1 MKRLHRKPLTKRE
14 RLAEALAK
22 ARAQKKAGT
31 TREEKKEFRTIK
43 IRIKTA
49 ETRRMY
55 FGHLISGKL
64 AEEEN
69 GKLIEQCTKT
79 GITGEALKLPKR
91 MKTKGKRR
99 TGRDMH
105 GYPGGIEMNGMGDG
119 CMQTSR
125 YGRESGLGRRS
136 RLSGYS
142 AAPDDDDDDDD
153 SCASSRQASAKPRE
167 ETQEEVT
174 QKEGT
179 RQSKKKAPASRLKTD
194 EQDLKDMQR
203 ARSIIFGIEE
213 TRNDYSYKTILEMKR
228 SMAAL
233 KRMIDEY
240 EKIKKI
246 KKE

>member
-1 MKRLHRKPLTKRE
+1 MKTIHRKALTRRE
-14 RLAEALAK
+14 RLTAALAK
-22 ARAQKKAGT
+22 ARAQKKART
-31 TREEKKEFRTIK
+31 TREEKRTSRTIK

-49 ETRRMY
+49 ETRRIY
-55 FGHLISGKL
+55 FGHLIS
-64 AEEEN
+64 EEEN

-79 GITGEALKLPKR
+79 GITGETPKLTKR
-91 MKTKGKRR
+91 MKTRGKRL

-105 GYPGGIEMNGMGDG
+105 RYPGGIEMPGMGGG

-125 YGRESGLGRRS
+125 YGRESGQGRRS
-136 RLSGYS
+136 RLSGCS
-142 AAPDDDDDDDD
+142 AAPDDDDD
-153 SCASSRQASAKPRE
+153 CASLRQTSTKPRE

-174 QKEGT
+174 QEEET
-179 RQSKKKAPASRLKTD
+179 QQSKKKTPVSRLKTD
-194 EQDLKDMQR
+194 DQDLKDMQR

-213 TRNDYSYKTILEMKR
+213 TRNDYSYKIILEMKR

-240 EKIKKI
+240 EKIKKS